1 MAKAVHISVESRT
14 RYLDENE
21 RLIKKFIKKTKKSGL
36 LDLVKNRRFFE
47 KKSSK
52 MKRKRLRKRKKS
64 QESTQKYLD
73 RFNN

>member
-1 MAKAVHISVESRT
+1 MTKAVHISVESRT

-47 KKSSK
+47 KKSAK
-52 MKRKRLRKRKKS
+52 MRRKKLKKRKRS

-73 RFNN
+73 RFSN